1 MGPDALPPGLNC
13 RERAP
18 LGPGKSSELPSLERA
33 LTTCFLKKRY
43 PTVSKK
49 HSFDRLSHVA
59 GELSQDLSSPSFL
72 FTVDQF
78 PDIPHAPLRAAGAMP
93 RIKSFAPGWLNHPAP
108 GHNLFALTPE
118 DNTQPASVLFK
129 KTKPG
134 PRRTIARRGT
144 EIFVAVGKQIR
155 WGDLALLK
163 ENWDSQGTAG
173 RIKRQA
179 TAGSFE
185 VYDEEANGHSAS
197 AAGYRVRFSD
207 FFRSGSSIA
216 PSVSANTGPRSSSKP
231 PSRTTFGS

>member
-1 MGPDALPPGLNC
+1 MRCVPVSIA
-13 RERAP
+13 ERAP
-18 LGPGKSSELPSLERA
+18 LGVRKKFRAPVPGTRANNLLPQKSLPNSQYRAFVQSPLARCQRA
-33 LTTCFLKKRY
+33 LPGLTLTFLLISSRRISRY
-43 PTVSKK
+43 
-49 HSFDRLSHVA
+49 
-59 GELSQDLSSPSFL
+59 
-72 FTVDQF
+72 
-78 PDIPHAPLRAAGAMP
+78 IPHAPLRAAGAMP

-163 ENWDSQGTAG
+163 ENWDSQGGAG

-179 TAGSFE
+179 TDGSFE
-185 VYDEEANGHSAS
+185 VYDEEANGHSVS
-197 AAGYRVRFSD
+197 AAGYRVRSFGFYLLQD
-207 FFRSGSSIA
+207 PLLLLG
-216 PSVSANTGPRSSSKP
+216 VSANLGPRSSSKL